1 MLRDMMHAAAGGT
14 FTGVLGMVCLLIIAL
29 LFSTNVKAVNL
40 RIVFAALALQIGLAF
55 FALKLDFGRSI
66 IGATSNGVN
75 QLIGYSS
82 EGINM
87 VFGQLAGDHFGTVF
101 AIHVLPVIIFFSA
114 LTSILYHIGVMQIVV
129 LGIGR
134 VLNFIIGTKPV
145 ESLNAAANVFVGQTE
160 APLVIK
166 PFLNGVNQSQL
177 FAIMVSGLASVSG
190 TILAAYALLGV
201 RLEYLL
207 AASLMAAPGGLL
219 MAKIISPEDTATD
232 KDAERTVKLP
242 KNAARH
248 ENVVMAAAVG
258 AQDGVKLAVNVGGML
273 IAFVA
278 LIALMNGLL
287 GGLGGLFGYDD
298 LSFQKILGWLFSP
311 LMVVLGVP
319 LVDIQTAGSM
329 VGEKLILN
337 EFVAYISFSQVA
349 EMLDPKTQIIVT
361 FALCGFANLSSIA
374 IQLGGIGSLIPDR
387 MPEIARFGF
396 RAVVGGTLANLMSAA
411 IAGIIISL

>member
-14 FTGVLGMVCLLIIAL
+14 FTGILGMVCLLIIAL

-219 MAKIISPEDTATD
+219 MAKIISPEDPATD

>member
-1 MLRDMMHAAAGGT
+1 MHAAADGT
-14 FTGVLGMVCLLIIAL
+14 FTGVSGMICLLIIAL

-40 RIVFAALALQIGLAF
+40 RIVLAALALQIGLAF

-219 MAKIISPEDTATD
+219 MAKIISPEDPATD
-232 KDAERTVKLP
+232 KEAERTVKLP

-349 EMLDPKTQIIVT
+349 EILDPKTQIIVT

>member
-40 RIVFAALALQIGLAF
+40 RIVLAALALQIGLAF

-219 MAKIISPEDTATD
+219 MAKIISPEDPATD

>member
-14 FTGVLGMVCLLIIAL
+14 FTGVLGMACLLIIAL

-40 RIVFAALALQIGLAF
+40 RIVLAALALQIGLAF

-166 PFLNGVNQSQL
+166 PFLIGVNQSQL

-219 MAKIISPEDTATD
+219 MAKIISPEDPATD

-411 IAGIIISL
+411 IAGIIISI

>member
-1 MLRDMMHAAAGGT
+1 MLGEFLSPFIGGP
-14 FTGVLGMVCLLIIAL
+14 FIGVFGMICLLSIAL
-29 LFSTNVKAVNL
+29 LFSSNAKAVSL
-40 RIVFAALALQIGLAF
+40 RIVIAALALQVGLAF
-55 FALKLDFGRSI
+55 FALKLDFGRSVI
-66 IGATSNGVN
+66 SATSNGVN

-87 VFGQLAGDHFGTVF
+87 VFGQLAGDQFGTVF
-101 AIHVLPVIIFFSA
+101 AINVLPVIIFFSA
-114 LTSILYHIGVMQIVV
+114 LTSILYHLGVMQVLV

-201 RLEYLL
+201 QLEYLL

-219 MAKIISPEDTATD
+219 MAKIIQPESATTED
-232 KDAERTVKLP
+232 DVAQSVAIP
-242 KNAARH
+242 KNSTRH

-258 AQDGVKLAVNVGGML
+258 AQDGVKLAVNVGAML

-287 GGLGGLFGYDD
+287 GGLGGLFGYED
-298 LSFQKILGWLFSP
+298 LSFQKILGWIFSP

-319 LVDIQTAGSM
+319 FADIQTAGSM

-337 EFVAYISFSQVA
+337 EFVAYFSFSKVA
-349 EMLDPKTQIIVT
+349 EVLDPKTQVIVT

-374 IQLGGIGSLIPDR
+374 IQLGGIGSIIPDR

-396 RAVVGGTLANLMSAA
+396 RAVLGGTLANLMSAA
-411 IAGIIISL
+411 IAGIVVSL